1 MNEYWYLA
9 WLALAIISVLGTLSL
24 TSRSGWP
31 LAVAVQHCSASAAG
45 PPPLRGGPVT
55 QTAPGVAGR
64 TAGTAHPRLHQKPQ
78 YHAVV
83 GRRRNHGC
91 CINGR
96 SRASQQAETHP
107 RGAAALA
114 SGWYNF
120 CLLINSWVDN
130 QGFLMGWGIRWQ
142 QSVVVCN
149 LYITATEWISNFVIT
164 LFFYNTGTFLYDFL
178 LNFFYTVFF
187 YNGLFLIKTFLYK
200 NFYTEFF

>member
-9 WLALAIISVLGTLSL
+9 WLALAKVSVLGTLSL

-120 CLLINSWVDN
+120 CLLMNSWVDN

-149 LYITATEWISNFVIT
+149 LSGPKYYQCCGAGQSR
-164 LFFYNTGTFLYDFL
+164 YFLAGAGAGSKNRL
-178 LNFFYTVFF
+178 RLHHRWK
-187 YNGLFLIKTFLYK
+187 IKF
-200 NFYTEFF
+200 